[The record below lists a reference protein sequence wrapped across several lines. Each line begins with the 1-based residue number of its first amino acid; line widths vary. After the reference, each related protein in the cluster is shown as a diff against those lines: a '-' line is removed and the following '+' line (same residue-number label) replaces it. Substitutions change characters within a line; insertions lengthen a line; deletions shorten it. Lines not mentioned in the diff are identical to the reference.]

1 MRNQKG
7 RVLVICAPSGT
18 GKTTLAKRL
27 MDEFPKLNYSVSC
40 TTREPRPGEIHGEDY
55 FFLDKEEFNRR
66 ILNNEFI
73 EWAEVHGNNYG
84 TLRST
89 LESTLNKGEDL
100 LFDID
105 VQGAA
110 QMRLNLPG
118 KCTFVFIVPPS
129 IEALEQ
135 RLLARGSESEETI
148 KRRMAN
154 ARGEIANAH
163 WFDYIIVNEQLEE
176 AYSHL
181 RAAYLASGFSPSHRT
196 ALINS
201 LLVKYEHRI

>member
-1 MRNQKG
+1 MKNQKG
-7 RVLVICAPSGT
+7 KVLVVCAPSGT

-40 TTREPRPGEIHGEDY
+40 TTRAPRPGEIHGEDY
-55 FFLDKEEFNRR
+55 FFLKKDEFNRR
-66 ILNNEFI
+66 RLDNEFI

-84 TLRST
+84 TLRKT
-89 LESTLNKGEDL
+89 LKDTLGKGEDL

-118 KCTFVFIVPPS
+118 ECTFVFIVPPS

-163 WFDYIIVNEQLEE
+163 WFDYIIINEHLEE

-181 RAAYLASGFSPSHRT
+181 RAAYLASGLSPAHRT